1 MFRASDCSKHFYCS
15 LGCLMSLWHMDLAV
29 TTEASICCSNLLLM
43 SNSDKS
49 WDKGLEGGAE
59 TACFSQRTNWR
70 AALKPFYKVLFVCFF
85 KISTVLSHLKVCW
98 QSPLHHCIVPPM
110 ETFLLFLLVCFTW
123 SARDWLAFKRMNE
136 ARGTAAFYFL
146 HWNRISW
153 KVTIVLGDF
162 LFVCFLF
169 L

>member
-49 WDKGLEGGAE
+49 WDKGLERGAE
-59 TACFSQRTNWR
+59 ERFE
-70 AALKPFYKVLFVCFF
+70 
-85 KISTVLSHLKVCW
+85 ISTVLSHLKVCW

-110 ETFLLFLLVCFTW
+110 ETLLLFLLVYCFTW

-136 ARGTAAFYFL
+136 ARGTAGFYFP

-153 KVTIVLGDF
+153 KVSIVWGIF
-162 LFVCFLF
+162 CLFVCLF
-169 L
+169 NFFKS